1 MIQTPKLFK
10 TKKEFIIVS
19 FVLVFF
25 IGVRLLFLYHDY
37 LQLKRLPNYYYTQAQ
52 VIKTYPAK
60 NGATLLKLHS
70 IDDLNFYLYTPKEPP
85 KRFDWVRVKIK
96 LKNNTSFFDFLRG
109 FFAKGIVLEKVQEGF
124 DAKAFF
130 RKEIDKQHQEYKSL
144 RSFYYAIFLADPLEK
159 ELRQKVS
166 NLGVSHLVA
175 LSGFHLGILW
185 VLLFGVLYFPYK
197 ALQER
202 FFPWRNRN
210 IDLGFITLLLLAF
223 YVIFVGAPASLLRS
237 YIMLLL
243 GWFMIVLGLELV
255 SFEFLSFTL
264 LLILLFNPKLIAS
277 LGLLLSFAGVF
288 YIFLMLKWLRGFSP
302 WFISLV
308 AIPVGIFLLMFP
320 IGHFFFGNTSIWQLL
335 SPPLSVAFIVFYPIS
350 ALLHFLGFGSL
361 FDPALYKLFSM
372 PLHAIKIAMPLWLM
386 GAYLISSF
394 LAIFSK
400 KAFYFTLAFAGAIT
414 FYYIYLAS

>member
-1 MIQTPKLFK
+1 MLFRPKLFRN
-10 TKKEFIIVS
+10 KKEFFIVS
-19 FVLVFF
+19 IFF
-25 IGVRLLFLYHDY
+25 ILLIALRLLLLYNDY
-37 LQLKRLPNYYYTQAQ
+37 LALRRLPNYFYTEAQ
-52 VIKTYPAK
+52 VIKLYPAK
-60 NGATLLKLHS
+60 DGATLLKLHS
-70 IDDLNFYLYTPKEPP
+70 IEGLDFYLYTPKEP

-96 LKNNTSFFDFLRG
+96 LKKNTSFFDYLRG
-109 FFAKGIVLEKVQEGF
+109 FFAKGAVVEKVQEGF
-124 DAKAFF
+124 DAKAYF
-130 RKEIDKQHQEYKSL
+130 RKKIDKQHQKYKSL
-144 RSFYYAIFLADPLEK
+144 RSFYYAIFLADPLQK

-166 NLGVSHLVA
+166 NLGVSHLIA

-185 VLLFGVLYFPYK
+185 ILLFGVLYFPYK

-243 GWFMIVLGLELV
+243 AWIMIIFGLEILN
-255 SFEFLSFTL
+255 FEFLSFTL

-288 YIFLMLKWLRGFSP
+288 YIFLMLKWLKNASP

-308 AIPVGIFLLMFP
+308 AIPIGIFLLMFP

-335 SPPLSVAFIVFYPIS
+335 SPPLSVVFILFYPIS
-350 ALLHFLGFGSL
+350 VLLHLLGFGSF
-361 FDPALYKLFSM
+361 FDPALYKLFS
-372 PLHAIKIAMPLWLM
+372 LSEHAIKITMPPWLI
-386 GAYLISSF
+386 GAYIVSSF
-394 LAIFSK
+394 WAVFSK
-400 KAFYFTLAFAGAIT
+400 RAFYFTLVFAGAIT